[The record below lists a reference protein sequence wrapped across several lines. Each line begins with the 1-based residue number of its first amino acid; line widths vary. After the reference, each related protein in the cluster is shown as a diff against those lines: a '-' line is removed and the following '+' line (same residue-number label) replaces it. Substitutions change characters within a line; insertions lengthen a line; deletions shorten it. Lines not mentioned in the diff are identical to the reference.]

1 MRRDNSAEL
10 FRAASPVEIQTESTG
25 RETQGEAE
33 AARKLFRLNW
43 LVIALALAAFDLL
56 LLLTDFRIQPNGYL
70 IAMTAATIYGVCGH
84 LNARSARFR
93 PWIFSMLTGIAQ
105 MIMVVA
111 VMTSMT
117 YIAAAATF
125 PLQDARLLAFD
136 RALGFDFRAF
146 VTFVNERDWLIGI
159 LAAGYRAISWPILL
173 NVVVLPLAG
182 RYLQTGQFVLAFLI
196 ALLATTGITI
206 FMPAIGAYGVAGL
219 LPSDY
224 SNFEPQGY
232 LDTLRD
238 VPLLRDGSLRAL
250 DLFQLGGVVTFP
262 SFHAAA
268 AVLYAWA
275 LWPVRWIRW
284 LALLPNG
291 AMLIATP
298 IGGGHFLADVIAGIA
313 VVVVSVIFANRIA
326 SRLALEAQ
334 RSQDA
339 GSHSEQLSVPK
350 GGFG

>member
-1 MRRDNSAEL
+1 MRRNNSAE
-10 FRAASPVEIQTESTG
+10 PTG
-25 RETQGEAE
+25 AFAKIDAEPSCEFEVRSEAE
-33 AARKLFRLNW
+33 AAQKLFRLNW
-43 LVIALALAAFDLL
+43 LLITLALAAFDLL
-56 LLLTDFRIQPNGYL
+56 LLLTDFRIRPNGYL
-70 IAMTAATIYGVCGH
+70 IALTAAAIYGVCGH
-84 LNARSARFR
+84 LNANSARSR

-136 RALGFDFRAF
+136 RAIGFDFRAF
-146 VTFVNERDWLIGI
+146 VTYVNARDWLIGI

-173 NVVVLPLAG
+173 NVVVLSLAG
-182 RYLQTGQFVLAFLI
+182 RYLQTGKFVLAFLI
-196 ALLATTGITI
+196 ALLATTCVTV
-206 FMPAIGAYGVAGL
+206 FVPAIGAYGVAGV

-232 LDTLRD
+232 LDTMRD
-238 VPLLRDGSLRAL
+238 VPLLRDGNLRAL

-275 LWPVRWIRW
+275 LWPIRWIRW
-284 LALLPNG
+284 LALLPNA
-291 AMLIATP
+291 AMLVATP
-298 IGGGHFLADVIAGIA
+298 IGGGHFLADVIAG
-313 VVVVSVIFANRIA
+313 VIVAGLSILAACRIGSMLA
-326 SRLALEAQ
+326 STQGTIPSRRWLPI
-334 RSQDA
+334 
-339 GSHSEQLSVPK
+339 GSTP
-350 GGFG
+350 

>member
-1 MRRDNSAEL
+1 MRRDNSAEPV
-10 FRAASPVEIQTESTG
+10 RALPDVKIDSGTVCG
-25 RETQGEAE
+25 HETPSEAE
-33 AARKLFRLNW
+33 AAWKLFRLNW
-43 LVIALALAAFDLL
+43 LLIALALAVFELVLL
-56 LLLTDFRIQPNGYL
+56 TTDFRIRPNGYL
-70 IAMTAATIYGVCGH
+70 IALTAATIYGICGH
-84 LNARSARFR
+84 LNAGSTRRR

-146 VTFVNERDWLIGI
+146 VTYVNERDWLIGI

-173 NVVVLPLAG
+173 TVVVLPLAG
-182 RYLQTGQFVLAFLI
+182 CYLQTGRFVLAFLI
-196 ALLATTGITI
+196 ALLATTAITI
-206 FMPAIGAYGVAGL
+206 FVPAIGAYGVAGV

-232 LDTLRD
+232 LDTLRN
-238 VPLLRDGSLRAL
+238 VPLLRAGSLRTL

-275 LWPVRWIRW
+275 LWPVRWLRW
-284 LALLPNG
+284 LGLLPNV

-298 IGGGHFLADVIAGIA
+298 IGGGHFLADVIAGIIVA
-313 VVVVSVIFANRIA
+313 SLSIWAAYRIA
-326 SRLALEAQ
+326 SMLASP
-334 RSQDA
+334 RSTAPFPGWQA
-339 GSHSEQLSVPK
+339 IGSRA
-350 GGFG
+350 

>member
-1 MRRDNSAEL
+1 MRWLNSAE
-10 FRAASPVEIQTESTG
+10 PTSTLPNAKVDAEPG
-25 RETQGEAE
+25 SRLEAE
-33 AARKLFRLNW
+33 AAWKLFRLNW
-43 LVIALALAAFDLL
+43 LLIALALAAFDLL
-56 LLLTDFRIQPNGYL
+56 LLLTDFHIRPNGYL
-70 IAMTAATIYGVCGH
+70 IALTTAAIYGVCGH
-84 LNARSARFR
+84 LNANSARSR
-93 PWIFSMLTGIAQ
+93 PRIFSMLTGIAQ

-117 YIAAAATF
+117 YIAAAATL

-136 RALGFDFRAF
+136 RAIGFDFRAF
-146 VTFVNERDWLIGI
+146 VAYVNARDWLIGV

-173 NVVVLPLAG
+173 NVVVLSLAG
-182 RYLQTGQFVLAFLI
+182 RYRQTGKFVLAFLI
-196 ALLATTGITI
+196 ALLATTCITI
-206 FMPAIGAYGVAGL
+206 FVPAIGAYDVAGL

-232 LDTLRD
+232 LDTLHN
-238 VPLLRDGSLRAL
+238 VPLLRDGSLRVL

-291 AMLIATP
+291 TMLVATP
-298 IGGGHFLADVIAGIA
+298 IGGGHFLADVIAGVA
-313 VVVVSVIFANRIA
+313 VAALSILAACRIA
-326 SRLALEAQ
+326 ATLTSAHGAVPSWRRLAI
-334 RSQDA
+334 
-339 GSHSEQLSVPK
+339 GSTS
-350 GGFG
+350 

>member
-1 MRRDNSAEL
+1 MRRNNSAEPAGA
-10 FRAASPVEIQTESTG
+10 FPKIDAEPSSEFEVRS
-25 RETQGEAE
+25 EAE

-43 LVIALALAAFDLL
+43 LLIALALAAFDLL
-56 LLLTDFRIQPNGYL
+56 LLLTDFRIRPNGYL
-70 IAMTAATIYGVCGH
+70 IELTVAAIYGVCGH
-84 LNARSARFR
+84 LNANSARSR

-105 MIMVVA
+105 MIMVIA

-136 RALGFDFRAF
+136 RAIGFDFRAF
-146 VTFVNERDWLIGI
+146 VTYVNARDWLIGI

-173 NVVVLPLAG
+173 NVVVLSLAG
-182 RYLQTGQFVLAFLI
+182 RYLQTGKFVLAFLI
-196 ALLATTGITI
+196 SLLATTCVTV
-206 FMPAIGAYGVAGL
+206 FVPAIGAYGVAGV

-238 VPLLRDGSLRAL
+238 VPLLRDGNLRAL

-284 LALLPNG
+284 LALLPNA
-291 AMLIATP
+291 AMLVATP
-298 IGGGHFLADVIAGIA
+298 IGGGHFLADVIAGIIVA
-313 VVVVSVIFANRIA
+313 GLSILAACRIA
-326 SRLALEAQ
+326 SMLTTAQGTVPSRRWLAI
-334 RSQDA
+334 
-339 GSHSEQLSVPK
+339 GSAR
-350 GGFG
+350 

>member
-1 MRRDNSAEL
+1 MRRNNSAEPTRVL
-10 FRAASPVEIQTESTG
+10 PKPKIDAEPSSEFEVRS
-25 RETQGEAE
+25 EAE

-43 LVIALALAAFDLL
+43 LLITLALAVFDLL
-56 LLLTDFRIQPNGYL
+56 LLLTDFRIRPNGYL
-70 IAMTAATIYGVCGH
+70 IALTAAAIYGACGH
-84 LNARSARFR
+84 LNANSARSR

-105 MIMVVA
+105 MIVVVA

-136 RALGFDFRAF
+136 RAIGFDFRAF
-146 VTFVNERDWLIGI
+146 VAYVNARDWLIGI

-173 NVVVLPLAG
+173 NVVVLSLAG
-182 RYLQTGQFVLAFLI
+182 RYLQTGKFVLAFLI
-196 ALLATTGITI
+196 ALLATTCVTV
-206 FMPAIGAYGVAGL
+206 FVPAIGAYGVAGV

-238 VPLLRDGSLRAL
+238 VPLLRDGNLRVL

-284 LALLPNG
+284 LALLPNA
-291 AMLIATP
+291 AMLVATP
-298 IGGGHFLADVIAGIA
+298 IGGGHFLTDVIAGIIVA
-313 VVVVSVIFANRIA
+313 VLSILATCRISTILA
-326 SRLALEAQ
+326 SARTEISPL
-334 RSQDA
+334 RSQPI
-339 GSHSEQLSVPK
+339 GSTS
-350 GGFG
+350 

>member
-1 MRRDNSAEL
+1 MRRNNSAEPT
-10 FRAASPVEIQTESTG
+10 RALPEPKIDAEPSSEFEVRS
-25 RETQGEAE
+25 EAE

-43 LVIALALAAFDLL
+43 LLITLALAAFDLL
-56 LLLTDFRIQPNGYL
+56 LLLTDFRIRPNGYL
-70 IAMTAATIYGVCGH
+70 IALTVAAIYGVCGH
-84 LNARSARFR
+84 LNANSVRSR

-125 PLQDARLLAFD
+125 PFQDARLLAFD
-136 RALGFDFRAF
+136 RAIGFDFRAF
-146 VTFVNERDWLIGI
+146 VAYVNARDWLIGI

-173 NVVVLPLAG
+173 NVVVLSLAG
-182 RYLQTGQFVLAFLI
+182 RYLQTGKFVLAFLI
-196 ALLATTGITI
+196 ALLATTCVTV
-206 FMPAIGAYGVAGL
+206 FVPAIGAYGVAGV

-238 VPLLRDGSLRAL
+238 VPLLRDGNLRAL

-275 LWPVRWIRW
+275 LWPIRWIRW
-284 LALLPNG
+284 LAYCR
-291 AMLIATP
+291 TP
-298 IGGGHFLADVIAGIA
+298 PCWSQLRSAADT
-313 VVVVSVIFANRIA
+313 SW
-326 SRLALEAQ
+326 LT
-334 RSQDA
+334 
-339 GSHSEQLSVPK
+339 
-350 GGFG
+350 

>member
-1 MRRDNSAEL
+1 MRRNNSAEPPKIDAEPSSE
-10 FRAASPVEIQTESTG
+10 FKVRN
-25 RETQGEAE
+25 EAE

-43 LVIALALAAFDLL
+43 LLITLALAAFDLL
-56 LLLTDFRIQPNGYL
+56 LLLTDFRIRPNGYL
-70 IAMTAATIYGVCGH
+70 IALTAAAIYGVGGH
-84 LNARSARFR
+84 LNANSARSR

-105 MIMVVA
+105 MIMVIA

-125 PLQDARLLAFD
+125 PMQDARLLAFD
-136 RALGFDFRAF
+136 RAIGFDFRAF
-146 VTFVNERDWLIGI
+146 VAYVNARDWLIGI

-173 NVVVLPLAG
+173 NVVVLSLAG
-182 RYLQTGQFVLAFLI
+182 RYLQTGKFVLAFLI
-196 ALLATTGITI
+196 ALLATTCITV
-206 FMPAIGAYGVAGL
+206 FVPAIGAYGVAGV

-284 LALLPNG
+284 LALLPNA
-291 AMLIATP
+291 AMLVATP
-298 IGGGHFLADVIAGIA
+298 IGGGHFLADVIAGIIVA
-313 VVVVSVIFANRIA
+313 GLSILAAGRIA
-326 SRLALEAQ
+326 SMLTTAQGTVPSRRWLAI
-334 RSQDA
+334 
-339 GSHSEQLSVPK
+339 GSAR
-350 GGFG
+350 

>member
-1 MRRDNSAEL
+1 MRRNNSAEPT
-10 FRAASPVEIQTESTG
+10 RALPEPKIDAEPSSEFKV
-25 RETQGEAE
+25 RNEAE

-43 LVIALALAAFDLL
+43 LLITLALAAFDLL
-56 LLLTDFRIQPNGYL
+56 LLLTDFRIRPNGYL
-70 IAMTAATIYGVCGH
+70 IALTAAAIYGVCGH
-84 LNARSARFR
+84 LNANSARSR

-105 MIMVVA
+105 MIVVVA

-125 PLQDARLLAFD
+125 PMQDARLLAFD
-136 RALGFDFRAF
+136 RAIGFDFRAF
-146 VTFVNERDWLIGI
+146 VAYVNARDWLIGI

-173 NVVVLPLAG
+173 NVVVLSLAG
-182 RYLQTGQFVLAFLI
+182 RYLQTGKFVLAFLI
-196 ALLATTGITI
+196 ALLATTCITV
-206 FMPAIGAYGVAGL
+206 FVPAIGAYGVAGV

-238 VPLLRDGSLRAL
+238 VPLLRDGNLRAL

-275 LWPVRWIRW
+275 LWPIRWIRW
-284 LALLPNG
+284 LALLPNA
-291 AMLIATP
+291 AMLVATP
-298 IGGGHFLADVIAGIA
+298 IGGGHFLADVIAGIIVA
-313 VVVVSVIFANRIA
+313 GLSILAACRIA
-326 SRLALEAQ
+326 SMLTSAHGTVPSRRWLAV
-334 RSQDA
+334 
-339 GSHSEQLSVPK
+339 GSTP
-350 GGFG
+350 